1 MNEMN
6 WYWIGIGVLLIIAFL
21 VAYLAITVASS
32 ATSMLQVIPF
42 IAVILLIL
50 VGFMKLDKGRLN
62 ELVKQD
68 GLENVVIDLY
78 TEGQHVKD
86 IADSLDLT
94 SKEVYKILKDN
105 DIL

>member
-1 MNEMN
+1 MNL
-6 WYWIGIGVLLIIAFL
+6 YWIDIGALLIIAFL
-21 VAYLAITVASS
+21 VAYLAIIVANS
-32 ATSMLQVIPF
+32 ATSVLQVIPF

-62 ELVKQD
+62 KSVEQN

-78 TEGQHVKD
+78 ASDVTVKK
-86 IADSLDLT
+86 IAESLDLT

>member
-1 MNEMN
+1 MNL
-6 WYWIGIGVLLIIAFL
+6 YWIGIGALLIIAFL
-21 VAYLAITVASS
+21 VAYLAIIVANS
-32 ATSMLQVIPF
+32 ATSVLQVIPF
-42 IAVILLIL
+42 IAIILLIL
-50 VGFMKLDKGRLN
+50 FGSLKLDKSRLN

-78 TEGQHVKD
+78 AEGQHVKD